1 MNEVD
6 IYLFESAD
14 GRSWKWRSR
23 AAAGVASAGEEGA
36 NENDMV
42 VAADGSLLIVYRT
55 DGGDGWPDHQHKPF
69 MKVKSSDQG
78 HTWSSPVSLPSGV
91 LSARPQM
98 LMLTP
103 SGPLLL
109 TGGRPLLMLWMSVD
123 GNGDAWE
130 AYNIAGQH
138 NAKVADQSLKYC
150 EAFANGTSNW
160 LESTCYNSIQHITPD
175 PTSGFP
181 RALLC
186 YDRMGTEPPAA
197 PLECQPEK
205 VYTFCMQLTYD
216 ASTTSAAAATLV
228 L

>member
-1 MNEVD
+1 
-6 IYLFESAD
+6 
-14 GRSWKWRSR
+14 
-23 AAAGVASAGEEGA
+23 
-36 NENDMV
+36 MV

-109 TGGRPLLMLWMSVD
+109 TGGRPLLMLWMSAD

-150 EAFANGTSNW
+150 EAFANGTLLLKGAAGIIGIVGCNDFNRT
-160 LESTCYNSIQHITPD
+160 LSTSSLVSVFVIV
-175 PTSGFP
+175 
-181 RALLC
+181 L
-186 YDRMGTEPPAA
+186 
-197 PLECQPEK
+197 
-205 VYTFCMQLTYD
+205 LTYGC
-216 ASTTSAAAATLV
+216 ACLRRKQRHI
-228 L
+228 